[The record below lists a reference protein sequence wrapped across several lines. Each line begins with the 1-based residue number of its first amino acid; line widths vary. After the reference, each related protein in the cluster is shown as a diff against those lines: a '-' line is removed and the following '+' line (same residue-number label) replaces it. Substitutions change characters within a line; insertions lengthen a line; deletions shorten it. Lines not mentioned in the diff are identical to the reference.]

1 MKDKLKCIPNI
12 LCCARLALVFVFVYL
27 ALNDMLNGALL
38 AFLVAGATDVL
49 DGFLSRK
56 NGWVTELGKILDPLA
71 DKLMQCTVLVILYYL
86 EILPIWFSLIFILKE
101 IVTLVMGLWVIR
113 KKRVVVVSR
122 WYGKA
127 AVCLFYA
134 TVVMSV
140 LFDGFLKE
148 HPFVLLLML
157 LPAAVLAIGAF
168 IAYVKHYYSCFKL
181 PKTEPVGAQEI
192 KETL

>member
-1 MKDKLKCIPNI
+1 MRDKFKCIPNI
-12 LCCARLALVFVFVYL
+12 LCCIRLALVFVFVYL
-27 ALNDMLNGALL
+27 ALNDMLHWALL
-38 AFLVAGATDVL
+38 AFLIAGATDVL
-49 DGFLSRK
+49 DGFLARK
-56 NGWVTELGKILDPLA
+56 NNWVTELGKILDPLA

-86 EILPIWFSLIFILKE
+86 NILPIWFSLVFILKE
-101 IVTLVMGLWVIR
+101 AVTLIMGLWVIR
-113 KKRVVVVSR
+113 KRNVVVVSR

-140 LFDGFLKE
+140 LFEGFLGE
-148 HPFVLLLML
+148 HPFVLLLTL

-168 IAYVKHYYSCFKL
+168 IAYVRHYYSCLKL
-181 PKTEPVGAQEI
+181 PTTESASAEEI

>member
-1 MKDKLKCIPNI
+1 MRDKLKYIPNI
-12 LCCARLALVFVFVYL
+12 LCCIRLMLVFVFVYL
-27 ALNDMLNGALL
+27 ALNDMLHGALL

-49 DGFLSRK
+49 DGYLARK
-56 NGWVTELGKILDPLA
+56 NNWVTELGKILDPLA

-86 EILPIWFSLIFILKE
+86 KILPVWFSLVFILKE
-101 IVTLVMGLWVIR
+101 VVTLVMGLWVI
-113 KKRVVVVSR
+113 KKRKVVVVSR

-140 LFDGFLKE
+140 LFEEFLKE
-148 HPFVLLLML
+148 HPFILLLTL
-157 LPAAVLAIGAF
+157 LPAAILAIGAF
-168 IAYVKHYYSCFKL
+168 IAYVKHYYSCLKL
-181 PKTEPVGAQEI
+181 PKTEAQEI